1 MQRHRLNFSKYNS
14 QFYFSILGNYKLSA
28 TLNEVTNWNYR
39 VIDQRLIVIKTKNE
53 KGHKAAAL
61 DILTNLPFAITIP
74 ENIPMESIESEKEY
88 LAHLKVYT
96 SKNLQGIDKDFVN
109 FFETLDIDQA
119 IEDFIKAY
127 WIYPDKIKFELIEVE
142 EP

>member
-1 MQRHRLNFSKYNS
+1 M
-14 QFYFSILGNYKLSA
+14 SA
-28 TLNEVTNWNYR
+28 TLNEDTNWNFR
-39 VIDQRLIVIKTKNE
+39 VSDQRLIVIKTKNE
-53 KGHKAAAL
+53 KVHKAAAL

-74 ENIPMESIESEKEY
+74 ENIPIENIEPEKEY
-88 LAHLKVYT
+88 LVHFKVYT

-109 FFETLDIDQA
+109 FFEALDIDQA